1 MCFTRSMTN
10 ILEDVK
16 RIQVEQGLTDSQIAE
31 LLGYKQRE
39 NWTRIKGGRAPANEV
54 FQMRAA
60 RAFPDDIHVFSGLHT
75 TPAESARDGA
85 KRGVKAVLDKIVLRV
100 KKFA

>member
-1 MCFTRSMTN
+1 M
-10 ILEDVK
+10 
-16 RIQVEQGLTDSQIAE
+16 EQGLTDSQVAE

-75 TPAESARDGA
+75 APTKTQQDGG
-85 KRGVKAVLDKIVLRV
+85 KRGVKGILDKIVLKV
-100 KKFA
+100 KKFV